1 MPPDVGVS
9 HMRYLFALLL
19 ILGMPLAASAQQQH
33 RSDRPS
39 PYGPGAIGLPLP
51 SIGLPAPVPYQ
62 KPWEWRAPA
71 PSWERPQTPAWE
83 RQGSPAWERGPETR
97 PNHPSRDPRDPREPR
112 GARGRVVQPYY
123 VIPTYPYYGS
133 PSMQVVVTQP
143 SATYTTPAPPLPPP
157 SDSGRLRLEVEPAS
171 LLQIFVDGVFVGTPA
186 DLGSEL
192 NLRTGPHRIEIR
204 APGYETLV
212 FDTRIEADRTI
223 TYRGELKSTG
233 AKAPAP
239 PAFVAPAGSRTLY
252 VIPGCYLGNV
262 RPNADQLPQGCDLGR
277 MKTHAPQ

>member
-1 MPPDVGVS
+1 
-9 HMRYLFALLL
+9 MRYLCVLLL
-19 ILGMPLAASAQQQH
+19 LFGTSAAASAKQQH
-33 RSDRPS
+33 RSERPS

-51 SIGLPAPVPYQ
+51 SIGLPTPIPYQ

-83 RQGSPAWERGPETR
+83 RQGPPAWEREHDPR
-97 PNHPSRDPRDPREPR
+97 PYHPSRERR
-112 GARGRVVQPYY
+112 GPYGRVIQPYY
-123 VIPTYPYYGS
+123 VIPAYPYYAA
-133 PSMQVVVTQP
+133 PPMQVVVTQP
-143 SATYTTPAPPLPPP
+143 SATYTPPAPPPP
-157 SDSGRLRLEVEPAS
+157 SDSGRLRLDVEPAS

-186 DLGSEL
+186 DLGNEL
-192 NLRTGPHRIEIR
+192 GLRTGPHRIEIR

-212 FDTRIEADRTI
+212 FDTRIESDRTI

-239 PAFVAPAGSRTLY
+239 PAIVAPTGSRTLY

-262 RPNADQLPQGCDLGR
+262 RPSADQLPQGCDIGR